1 MASEGRFPL
10 CFFSSLCCKSD
21 TFPGGKSCSAT
32 VASSVSFSAAAGRY
46 FETIRL
52 DFNTI
57 KFLDLDCA
65 SLGCHCSISFRYS
78 ILQSSSLS
86 IFETEESSHT
96 VDVGKIP
103 NDVKWVPYARHYKTR
118 SWFETVFDYKL
129 WILGPKIEEF
139 RILVH
144 KLSVRRT
151 TLQYKPLWKMR

>member
-1 MASEGRFPL
+1 MVSEGWFPF

-57 KFLDLDCA
+57 KFLDLDCL
-65 SLGCHCSISFRYS
+65 SQEGCHCSISFCYS
-78 ILQSSSLS
+78 ILQSNSLS
-86 IFETEESSHT
+86 IFETEEWSHI

-103 NDVKWVPYARHYKTR
+103 NDVKWVSGLSFHNLLRYTMGLKFLDFNA
-118 SWFETVFDYKL
+118 
-129 WILGPKIEEF
+129 
-139 RILVH
+139 ILV
-144 KLSVRRT
+144 S
-151 TLQYKPLWKMR
+151 